1 MKIVITLGGNALLKR
16 GELMSAENQRA
27 NLAMACEAIADI
39 ARTHQLVLSHGNG
52 PQVGLLALQSEAYDA
67 VPMYPFDVLGA
78 ESQAMI
84 GYVFAQEM
92 RNRVEGR
99 DVVSIVTQSIV
110 DIQDPAFDNPTKFIG
125 PIYDKEQAQT
135 LEQTKG
141 WTLKKD
147 GEFFRR
153 VVPSPKP
160 TCIVELPVIK
170 TLVDCGT
177 LVIAAGGGGVPV
189 IESKEGN
196 LTGVEAV
203 IDKDF
208 AASILAIQLNADLLV
223 IATDVEGVY
232 EGWGTDEQKLIK
244 QATPEALLS
253 KGFAKGSMGPKVLAA
268 CEYVMKTGH
277 EAVIGPLNKIK
288 NMVHGQ
294 AGTLVSCRY
303 SGIEY

>member
-27 NLAMACEAIADI
+27 NLAMACEAIADV
-39 ARTHQLVLSHGNG
+39 AKSHQLVLSHGNG
-52 PQVGLLALQSEAYDA
+52 PQVGLLALQSEAYDPI
-67 VPMYPFDVLGA
+67 PMYPFDILGA
-78 ESQAMI
+78 ESQGMI

-92 RNRVEGR
+92 RNRVQGR

-110 DIQDPAFDNPTKFIG
+110 DSQDPALNNPTKFIG
-125 PIYDKEQAQT
+125 PVYDKDQAQA
-135 LEQTKG
+135 LERSKG

-147 GEFFRR
+147 GDFFRR

-160 TCIVELPVIK
+160 IRIVELPVIK
-170 TLVDCGT
+170 TLVNSGV
-177 LVIAAGGGGVPV
+177 LVIAAGGGGIPV
-189 IESKEGN
+189 VENQEGY

-208 AASILAIQLNADLLV
+208 AASLLAIQLDADLLV

-232 EGWGTDEQKLIK
+232 EGWGTADQQLIK
-244 QATPEALLS
+244 RATPQELMARD
-253 KGFAKGSMGPKVLAA
+253 FAKGSMGPKVLAA

-277 EAVIGPLNKIK
+277 EAVIGPLNQIQA
-288 NMVHGQ
+288 MVVGQ
-294 AGTLVSCRY
+294 VGTLISCRN
-303 SGIEY
+303 SGHDY